1 MIINKIFDSNH
12 LYHLQIILFTCSVFF
27 ILFLQINIS
36 IANAQE
42 QNIQSQNNNFH
53 DKMAQSQKD
62 AISKYES
69 QFCGI
74 NTQTYSTMYVKE
86 LKTSMKC
93 EMPLAITVDVDGVW
107 YMSTKHGFLINYDP
121 NSRDFIDYPLP
132 LWKSRNLP
140 TDSSQ
145 VWTLKTDPSG
155 KNLWF
160 TDEKQNSIWKFNKV
174 SKSFEMFPVP
184 SNSSTFG
191 TSYPVSIDFDSTGNI
206 YFVGIRTPSLYIG
219 NISQMKNGTSSG
231 ISVID
236 LPTDEFKGIE
246 PELVSVGSIVVD
258 KKNSFVWISMLAFG
272 QKGTILKY
280 DILNNSFK
288 AFKLPSDLQS
298 PVGLLLGSNNGLW
311 ATDHG
316 TNIFFKL
323 DTVVGNITKYTTSI
337 ASPKLF
343 GGVSLTG
350 AYTLPYWLK
359 QGFNNTIIFNEHTGN
374 KIARFDPI
382 KEILVEYWIPSQNK
396 FFGPC
401 DPNVTNM
408 INCGIGNVLQ
418 FSDEKDGKIWFT
430 EWSENKIGFIK
441 NISLPFSVSSS
452 YDTIVIK
459 RGQTKEIP
467 ITIHAN
473 ENTNLKLLSSSTFT
487 STGELNPS
495 VGYYNENAL
504 SLEKGNQR
512 QVSFILNISPDQVDG
527 NYVLMLGAEDDNVS
541 VLKAIHVLIL

>member
-1 MIINKIFDSNH
+1 
-12 LYHLQIILFTCSVFF
+12 
-27 ILFLQINIS
+27 
-36 IANAQE
+36 
-42 QNIQSQNNNFH
+42 
-53 DKMAQSQKD
+53 
-62 AISKYES
+62 
-69 QFCGI
+69 
-74 NTQTYSTMYVKE
+74 
-86 LKTSMKC
+86 
-93 EMPLAITVDVDGVW
+93 
-107 YMSTKHGFLINYDP
+107 
-121 NSRDFIDYPLP
+121 
-132 LWKSRNLP
+132 
-140 TDSSQ
+140 
-145 VWTLKTDPSG
+145 
-155 KNLWF
+155 
-160 TDEKQNSIWKFNKV
+160 
-174 SKSFEMFPVP
+174 
-184 SNSSTFG
+184 
-191 TSYPVSIDFDSTGNI
+191 
-206 YFVGIRTPSLYIG
+206 
-219 NISQMKNGTSSG
+219 MKNGTSSG

-258 KKNSFVWISMLAFG
+258 KKNPFVWISMLAFG
-272 QKGTILKY
+272 QKGAILKY

-288 AFKLPSDLQS
+288 VFKLPSDLKS
-298 PVGLLLGSNNGLW
+298 PVGLLLDSNNGLW
-311 ATDHG
+311 TTDHG

-323 DTVVGNITKYTTSI
+323 DTVVGNITQYATSV

-359 QGFNNTIIFNEHTGN
+359 QGFNKTIIFNEHTGN

-401 DPNVTNM
+401 DPIITNM

-541 VLKAIHVLIL
+541 VLKTIHVLIL